1 VPAAE
6 ARISSVDY
14 LATHFPRGEHSATEL
29 GRFGEE
35 IARLSAMFDT
45 LSAESLVL
53 LNESFAA
60 TNPAEAVAFGRE
72 ILRALGE
79 AGTRVL
85 VATHLLEL
93 AHSATSLGPFVA
105 MTAEVEPGEEGARR
119 TFRIVPGLPGDTG
132 YAYDL
137 VRRAGM
143 TYEQLSE
150 RLRRRG
156 VVSKE
161 HPGE

>member
-1 VPAAE
+1 
-6 ARISSVDY
+6 
-14 LATHFPRGEHSATEL
+14 
-29 GRFGEE
+29 
-35 IARLSAMFDT
+35 MFDT
-45 LSAESLVL
+45 LSTESLVL
-53 LNESFAA
+53 LNESFAS
-60 TNPAEAVAFGRE
+60 TNPTEAIAFGRE
-72 ILRALGE
+72 VLKALGE

-85 VATHLLEL
+85 VATHLLEM

-105 MTAEVEPGEEGARR
+105 MTAEVEDTEEGARR
-119 TFRIVPGLPGDTG
+119 TFRIVPGLPGDTS

-156 VVSKE
+156 VVSNQNPRSNE
-161 HPGE
+161 NPEE